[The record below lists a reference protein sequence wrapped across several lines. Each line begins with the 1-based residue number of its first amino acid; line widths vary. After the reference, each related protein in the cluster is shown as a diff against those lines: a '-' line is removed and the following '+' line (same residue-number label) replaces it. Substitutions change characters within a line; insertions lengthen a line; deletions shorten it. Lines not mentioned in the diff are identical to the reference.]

1 MTKDAEERAHGAW
14 FRKEAWWVVSAA
26 WVVLYIVVAW
36 ADWHTITK
44 AIEAG
49 EWLDLLDRFAL
60 GAIGLVSF
68 VALAL
73 AEGARQE
80 AARND

>member
-1 MTKDAEERAHGAW
+1 MTEAAEERAHGAW
-14 FRKEAWWVVSAA
+14 FRKEMWWVVSAA

-36 ADWHTITK
+36 ADWRTITE